1 MSINY
6 ATGEIIDTLTEDEA
20 ARLRVKER
28 AIERGADEVAK
39 ALASI
44 RDERLYR
51 ADFPTFEA
59 YCRERWGMS
68 RTHADRQIVAAEVAE
83 ALAPIG
89 AKVPE
94 SQARELADLRDNPEK
109 LREVYTQAQEATE
122 GNVTAAAIREVRNPS
137 QTPQGEAASD
147 DAAATPDDES
157 DSEPQSERPVH
168 PRPAVTGIDGKTYPK
183 PEPKAAPR
191 KPLAD
196 TARNAGWDLRKAVE
210 RIERIAADDRFHA
223 NAEQVAT
230 ELRSHLQNAVEVCQ
244 DLLARIDNK
253 KESTQ

>member
-1 MSINY
+1 MTVVNTE
-6 ATGEIIDTLTEDEA
+6 TGELIEFDKAAAERRAERITLRLDSIAENYRMVLPMIREAIEKRDDMALGYRSPGDYVSDRFGQSLAGLGMDVRRAVVGELTEA
-20 ARLRVKER
+20 GLSTR
-28 AIERGADEVAK
+28 AIAPVVGASLGTVNNDQQVF
-39 ALASI
+39 
-44 RDERLYR
+44 R
-51 ADFPTFEA
+51 AEHLTDP
-59 YCRERWGMS
+59 
-68 RTHADRQIVAAEVAE
+68 DVIDAELVDHE
-83 ALAPIG
+83 
-89 AKVPE
+89 
-94 SQARELADLRDNPEK
+94 
-109 LREVYTQAQEATE
+109 
-122 GNVTAAAIREVRNPS
+122 
-137 QTPQGEAASD
+137 TPQGEAASD

-157 DSEPQSERPVH
+157 DSEPQPERPVH
-168 PRPAVTGIDGKTYPK
+168 PRPAVTGIDGKTYK
-183 PEPKAAPR
+183 RPEPKAAPR

>member
-59 YCRERWGMS
+59 YCRERWGMT
-68 RTHADRQIVAAEVAE
+68 RQHANRQIVAAEVAA
-83 ALAPIG
+83 ALEPIG
-89 AKVPE
+89 SIPE

-109 LREVYTQAQEATE
+109 LREVYAQAQEATE

-137 QTPQGEAASD
+137 KTPQGEAASD